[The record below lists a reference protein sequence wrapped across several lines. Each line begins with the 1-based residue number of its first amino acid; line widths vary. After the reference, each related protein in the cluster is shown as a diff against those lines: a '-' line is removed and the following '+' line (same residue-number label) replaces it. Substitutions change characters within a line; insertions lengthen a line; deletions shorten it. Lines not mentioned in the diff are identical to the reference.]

1 MPLYLNTR
9 GDSLLSIAICDRCKM
24 KRKTV
29 DLSPDRNTP
38 GLMVCDEGCNDE
50 FDPWR
55 LPARP
60 TEDISLPFY
69 RPDASV
75 AVAPEPDPL
84 DTYRITEDGSY
95 RITEDDDYRIIEV
108 FP

>member
-1 MPLYLNTR
+1 MAIFLNTK
-9 GDSLLSIAICDRCKM
+9 GNSLLSIAICDRCRM
-24 KRKTV
+24 KYPTTE
-29 DLSPDRNTP
+29 LSPDRNTP
-38 GLMVCDEGCNDE
+38 GLMVCRNGCNDE

-69 RPDASV
+69 RPDV
-75 AVAPEPDPL
+75 PLGIQPDAAAL
-84 DTYRITEDGSY
+84 DTYRITEGGEY
-95 RITEDDDYRIIEV
+95 RLTEDDEYRILEI